1 MPLDRKKLKIVRMV
15 ILLALWGICA
25 FFVVKL
31 SVDYVETGRKNTI
44 DIETELI
51 EDLSVPWLYAPTVL
65 GDKCAL
71 QLEECLFQKT
81 GIEGSKVINCTTAV
95 KTPVG
100 ENSYIVNSVLL
111 RELGIG
117 FTNPLDYLKV
127 VFTVRYNDTRELVD
141 PTFSIPTECDFY
153 SSESSTWVTLLG
165 DDVIMNA
172 IAQGKTINERDM
184 NAPIYI
190 GFGNVASISYKLSQQ
205 QYINGTIKNSTEFA
219 TTQFSDVA
227 KNTIVVHVQP
237 ASFDITKIK
246 HKTGQS
252 FLDLLGSIFGWI
264 GVFTGACIF
273 SVLDTAIAAYGKA
286 EISKN
291 DFFEEGNRKFVTD
304 TELCEKDDS
313 ASSTR
318 EVMEEIRMLR
328 AEVGNLKF
336 RGNTPTPSFTAPT
349 PTLETFKA
357 P

>member
-1 MPLDRKKLKIVRMV
+1 MSCDKIKKLRFVRLL
-15 ILLALWGICA
+15 ILLILWGICA
-25 FFVVKL
+25 FFIVSL

-65 GDKCAL
+65 GDRCAL
-71 QLEECLFQKT
+71 QLEECLFQKGGMERGT
-81 GIEGSKVINCTTAV
+81 NCTTAV
-95 KTPVG
+95 TTPEG
-100 ENSYIVNSVLL
+100 KEPYIVNSVLL

-117 FTNPLDYLKV
+117 FTNPLDYLRM
-127 VFTVRYNDTRELVD
+127 VFTARYRDTRRLVD
-141 PTFSIPTECDFY
+141 PTSSLPTECGFY
-153 SSESSTWVTLLG
+153 ASESSTWISLLG
-165 DDVIMNA
+165 DDVVIKA
-172 IAQGKTINERDM
+172 IAQGKTLNERDRP
-184 NAPIYI
+184 APVYI

-205 QYINGTIKNSTEFA
+205 QYINGTIKNSTEFT

-246 HKTGQS
+246 HKPGQS
-252 FLDLLGSIFGWI
+252 LLDLLGSIFGWI
-264 GVFTGACIF
+264 GIFTGTCIF
-273 SVLDTAIAAYGKA
+273 SFIDTAITAYSKA
-286 EISKN
+286 KISKD
-291 DFFEEGNRKFVTD
+291 DFIGEGPD
-304 TELCEKDDS
+304 AELQEKNNS

-328 AEVGNLKF
+328 AEVENLKF
-336 RGNTPTPSFTAPT
+336 RGNTPPPSFTAPT